1 MTITAKYPSTCAVCG
16 RRIQVGEPIEWKKG
30 SPARHTGC
38 KASKSAS
45 KIAAPR
51 KSSFPSSAPASG
63 AELIRMRRRGRSDG
77 RYDRGDVFHGPNV
90 HVVGGG
96 VDGHWY
102 YVYAARMASPN
113 EDNGD
118 YDWMEEMWVRP
129 ATMEEATAPAAKIA
143 AAELRAKL
151 KDELPAAIR
160 AAHDGPDPRLTTNEA
175 PRESKRIEI
184 AGNVAGSS
192 RVYVS
197 ADRAWYVNSM
207 GDDYACW
214 TAPMTDA
221 IRSMVAALVPDA
233 AIAQKTTPVE
243 PPAP

>member
-16 RRIQVGEPIEWKKG
+16 RRIQVGEQIEWKKG

-38 KASKSAS
+38 KASAS
-45 KIAAPR
+45 KSAAPR
-51 KSSFPSSAPASG
+51 KSSFPSSAPAAG

-77 RYDRGDVFHGPNV
+77 RYDKGDVFHGPNV

-96 VDGHWY
+96 EDGHWY

-118 YDWMEEMWVRP
+118 YDWMEELWVRP
-129 ATMEEATAPAAKIA
+129 ATMEEATAPAAKRA
-143 AAELRAKL
+143 AAELRSKL
-151 KDELPAAIR
+151 KDDLPAAIR
-160 AAHDGPDPRLTTNEA
+160 AGHDGADPRMPSDKKVPAGAT
-175 PRESKRIEI
+175 RIQLD
-184 AGNVAGSS
+184 GNVAGST
-192 RVYVS
+192 RVYVT
-197 ADRAWYVNSM
+197 DERAWYVDSM

-233 AIAQKTTPVE
+233 AIAGKTTPVGV
-243 PPAP
+243 A